1 MLNPGQPYNRTSA
14 VFNNSGRPV
23 TAMPGL
29 GLGQDLTAA
38 ANAAKKNPNAAAG
51 VKRPTAVPATTSG
64 VQAMAQ
70 TAKTAALLFM
80 LKSAQ
85 GGAPVPGPAGLP
97 PTPGTPTVVPPA
109 PPGPVPPPAPAPS
122 PIPMNPRQQ
131 PVRDRMPSDNK
142 QQGVLASLVADGERA
157 RAVPDRSPID
167 ELKSD
172 LMTRGK
178 ISSDSISAF
187 NKFAELYKRA
197 KQDNSKPSRSG
208 MGEQNGL
215 SYEQRKEDHATGTDA
230 WASLDRFRHKK
241 ANDVL
246 LAHSFVDTCIS
257 KNMNLDQIAAAVVKV
272 GMDYDTTVQTELIAG
287 IEKIAADYISPILK
301 KVTPDFPQLGKN
313 ITKNVQDDLGGA
325 LAGAAGGASAGYH
338 HGTADPNDPNVV
350 PKTFMT
356 TGLGALMGAINP
368 KRSKAPAAPVA
379 PTKTPYAPTPE
390 MRQKMNIPD
399 GPERRTA
406 VDEDIAMQRKHDQ
419 TQTDE
424 ALKYQKDLA
433 AHTADNSFKLRHAVP
448 HSGFQATKSY
458 VTGSGYGSLIDDLY
472 AYVSGA
478 PRTNVAGNALGAL
491 GAMHGGLRG
500 LSYLSPTY
508 GLTQQ
513 AATAAAAPVILG
525 AVDYM
530 RGSQTT
536 GGPAGALAKRLV
548 DIPWHG
554 SLSYLGRQEEKEK
567 QKTLAANPNAV
578 VPPPVFARKED
589 GTPTFS
595 LGNLTRNAQTW
606 VQTQAIKPLET
617 AAKAF
622 GINTL
627 MKPDGTVD
635 YNALQNF
642 AVKAITPSANKVV
655 DNVRQTQVD
664 QAIKAVKSQGMD
676 IGMPAVDS
684 AGNPVLGADKKPLLT
699 IDPSK
704 IKTNAIAKGTELG
717 GAAVDDI
724 VKNKMR
730 AFKKRLGRTGQQ
742 VNQFTDPMFNMLGMG
757 QMSPW
762 QRYALLAGGLAGGAG
777 MFMQNPYMMGA
788 GALGMGAGMYPH
800 VGGMANPWLQ
810 RQYGF
815 GLPGTNVYTGQLP
828 PTAAPPQQ

>member
-1 MLNPGQPYNRTSA
+1 MLNSGQPYNSASA
-14 VFNNSGRPV
+14 VFGNSGRPV
-23 TAMPGL
+23 APMPGM
-29 GLGQDLTAA
+29 GIGQNLAA
-38 ANAAKKNPNAAAG
+38 ATSAGKKNPNVAANL
-51 VKRPTAVPATTSG
+51 KQPTAVPATTSG

-70 TAKTAALLFM
+70 TAKTAALVSM
-80 LKSAQ
+80 LKFAQ
-85 GGAPVPGPAGLP
+85 GNAPVPGPAGLP

-109 PPGPVPPPAPAPS
+109 PPGPVPPPAAAPS

-131 PVRDRMPSDNK
+131 PVRDRTDSDNK
-142 QQGVLASLVADGERA
+142 QQAVLASLVADGERA
-157 RAVPDRSPID
+157 RVVPDRSPIN

-178 ISSDSISAF
+178 IGSDSISAF
-187 NKFAELYKRA
+187 NKFAELYKKA

-246 LAHSFVDTCIS
+246 LAHTFVDTCVS

-272 GMDYDTTVQTELIAG
+272 GTDYDTTVQAELIAG
-287 IEKIAADYISPILK
+287 IEKVAADYIGPILK
-301 KVTPDFPQLGKN
+301 KFAPDLPQIGKN
-313 ITKNVQDDLGGA
+313 ITRNVKDDFGGA
-325 LAGAAGGASAGYH
+325 VAGAAGGASAGYH
-338 HGTADPNDPNVV
+338 GFADSNPDNSGAR
-350 PKTFMT
+350 TFAT
-356 TGLGALMGAINP
+356 TGLGALIGAINP

-379 PTKTPYAPTPE
+379 PTKTPYAATPD
-390 MRQKMNIPD
+390 MRKKMNVLDPV
-399 GPERRTA
+399 EKQKA

-419 TQTDE
+419 TQTAA
-424 ALKYQKDLA
+424 ALQHQKDLA
-433 AHTADNSFKLRHAVP
+433 AHTADNAFKLQRAVP
-448 HSGFQATKSY
+448 HAGFQAGKSFL
-458 VTGSGYGSLIDDLY
+458 TGSGYGALIDDLY
-472 AYVSGA
+472 AGVSGA
-478 PRTNVAGNALGAL
+478 PRTNVAGKALGAL

-508 GLTQQ
+508 SLTQQ
-513 AATAAAAPVILG
+513 AVTAGAAPLILG
-525 AVDYM
+525 AADYM

-554 SLSYLGRQEEKEK
+554 SLNYLGNQEKTDRQKA
-567 QKTLAANPNAV
+567 LAANPKAV
-578 VPPPVFARKED
+578 LQPSIFGRKEN

-595 LGNLTRNAQTW
+595 PGNLGRNVQSWA
-606 VQTQAIKPLET
+606 QTQAIKPLET
-617 AAKAF
+617 AAKTF
-622 GINTL
+622 GIDTL

-642 AVKAITPSANKVV
+642 AVKVITPSANKVV
-655 DNVRQTQVD
+655 ENVKQTQVD
-664 QAIKAVKSQGMD
+664 QAVKAVMVQGID

-699 IDPSK
+699 LDPSK
-704 IKTNAIAKGTELG
+704 IKTNAIAKGTEIG

-730 AFKKRLGRTGQQ
+730 AFKKRFARTGQQ

-777 MFMQNPYMMGA
+777 MLMQNPYMMGA
-788 GALGMGAGMYPH
+788 GALGMGAGMYPQL
-800 VGGMANPWLQ
+800 GGMANPWLQ

-828 PTAAPPQQ
+828 PTAPPQQ

>member
-14 VFNNSGRPV
+14 VFGNSGRPV

-70 TAKTAALLFM
+70 TAKTAALLSM

-187 NKFAELYKRA
+187 NKFAELYKKA

-325 LAGAAGGASAGYH
+325 IAGAAGGASAGYH
-338 HGTADPNDPNVV
+338 GAADPNAPNNV
-350 PKTFMT
+350 PRTFMA
-356 TGLGALMGAINP
+356 TGMGALMGAINP
-368 KRSKAPAAPVA
+368 RRSKAPAAPVA
-379 PTKTPYAPTPE
+379 PTKTPYVATPD
-390 MRQKMNIPD
+390 MRKKMNVLDPV
-399 GPERRTA
+399 EKQKA

-424 ALKYQKDLA
+424 ALQHQKDLA

-448 HSGFQATKSY
+448 HSGFQAAKSY
-458 VTGSGYGSLIDDLY
+458 WTGTGYGALIDDLY
-472 AYVSGA
+472 AKVSGA

-513 AATAAAAPVILG
+513 AVTAAAAPLILG
-525 AVDYM
+525 AADYTL
-530 RGSQTT
+530 GSQTT

-554 SLSYLGRQEEKEK
+554 SLSYLGRQEEKNK
-567 QKTLAANPNAV
+567 QKALAANPNAV
-578 VPPPVFARKED
+578 VQPSIFGRSKD
-589 GTPTFS
+589 GTPTIS
-595 LGNLTRNAQTW
+595 TGNLGRSIQSWAQTQALKPIQDIATKHNINLTRPDGSFDTTAAQKLLSTFLKPVANEVVDDVKAKQIDEFANAASSRGLAAT
-606 VQTQAIKPLET
+606 TAAIGSDGKPL
-617 AAKAF
+617 
-622 GINTL
+622 L
-627 MKPDGTVD
+627 RPDGTP
-635 YNALQNF
+635 LQTF
-642 AVKAITPSANKVV
+642 DLDKTK
-655 DNVRQTQVD
+655 DNLV
-664 QAIKAVKSQGMD
+664 
-676 IGMPAVDS
+676 
-684 AGNPVLGADKKPLLT
+684 
-699 IDPSK
+699 
-704 IKTNAIAKGTELG
+704 AKGTELG

>member
-1 MLNPGQPYNRTSA
+1 MLNSGQPYNSASA
-14 VFNNSGRPV
+14 VFGNSGRPV
-23 TAMPGL
+23 APMPGM
-29 GLGQDLTAA
+29 GIGQNLAA
-38 ANAAKKNPNAAAG
+38 ATSAGKKNPNVAANL
-51 VKRPTAVPATTSG
+51 KQPTAVPATTSG

-70 TAKTAALLFM
+70 TAKTAALVSM
-80 LKSAQ
+80 LKFAQ
-85 GGAPVPGPAGLP
+85 GNAPVPGPAGLP

-109 PPGPVPPPAPAPS
+109 PPGPVPPPAAAPS

-131 PVRDRMPSDNK
+131 PVRDRTDSDNK
-142 QQGVLASLVADGERA
+142 QQAVLASLVADGERA
-157 RAVPDRSPID
+157 RVVPDRSPIN

-178 ISSDSISAF
+178 IGSDSISAF
-187 NKFAELYKRA
+187 NKFAELYKKA

-246 LAHSFVDTCIS
+246 LAHTFVDTCVS

-272 GMDYDTTVQTELIAG
+272 GTDYDTTVQAELIAG
-287 IEKIAADYISPILK
+287 IEKVAADYIGPILK
-301 KVTPDFPQLGKN
+301 KFAPDLPQIGKN
-313 ITKNVQDDLGGA
+313 ITRNVKDDFGGA
-325 LAGAAGGASAGYH
+325 VAGAAGGASAGYH
-338 HGTADPNDPNVV
+338 GLADSNPDNSGAR
-350 PKTFMT
+350 TFAT
-356 TGLGALMGAINP
+356 TGLGALIGAINP
-368 KRSKAPAAPVA
+368 KRSKAPAAPEM
-379 PTKTPYAPTPE
+379 PTKTPYAQTVE
-390 MRQKMNIPD
+390 MRKKMNTLDPV
-399 GPERRTA
+399 EKQKA
-406 VDEDIAMQRKHDQ
+406 VNEDIELQNKHEQ
-419 TQTDE
+419 TQTAA
-424 ALKYQKDLA
+424 ALQHQKDLA
-433 AHTADNSFKLRHAVP
+433 AHTADNAFKLQRAVP
-448 HSGFQATKSY
+448 HAGFQAAKSGL
-458 VTGSGYGSLIDDLY
+458 TGSGYGALIDDLH

-508 GLTQQ
+508 SLTQQ
-513 AATAAAAPVILG
+513 AVTAGAAPLLLG
-525 AVDYM
+525 AADYM

-578 VPPPVFARKED
+578 VQPQVFGRKED

-595 LGNLTRNAQTW
+595 LGNLGRNVQSWA
-606 VQTQAIKPLET
+606 QTQAIKPIQNVATKYNINLTKPDGSFDTT
-617 AAKAF
+617 AAQKLLSTFLKPVANEVVEDVKAKQIDEF
-622 GINTL
+622 ANAASSRGLAATTAATGPDGRPL
-627 MKPDGTVD
+627 LKPDGTP
-635 YNALQNF
+635 LQTF
-642 AVKAITPSANKVV
+642 DLEKTK
-655 DNVRQTQVD
+655 DNLV
-664 QAIKAVKSQGMD
+664 
-676 IGMPAVDS
+676 
-684 AGNPVLGADKKPLLT
+684 
-699 IDPSK
+699 
-704 IKTNAIAKGTELG
+704 AKGTELG

-828 PTAAPPQQ
+828 PTAPPQQ